1 MPRID
6 PIRTRMTILS
16 INWLKTNFDFGA
28 VDHCPLVAHLHHQQV
43 HALLGLALA
52 GLVAWDVGEVLRAAV
67 ALLLHF
73 LQRGFE

>member
-6 PIRTRMTILS
+6 PIKTRITMQCIY
-16 INWLKTNFDFGA
+16 WLKTNFDFGA
-28 VDHCPLVAHLHHQQV
+28 VDHGPLVAHLHHQQV

-52 GLVAWDVGEVLRAAV
+52 GLVAGDVGEVLRAAV